1 MSIETAIYARLQEDL
16 TVTGL
21 VSTRVSPEWRREGTA
36 LPALVYSVD
45 SRSPVRTLTATT
57 ALAEFS
63 VTIDCIAASMSGARA
78 LAAAVS
84 AQLNDNATA
93 YSLSNGT
100 LIRWSASDGED
111 VERMDDQEGTD
122 DGPRVVRQTYR
133 IWATGG

>member
-21 VSTRVSPEWRREGTA
+21 VSTRVSPEWRREGTT